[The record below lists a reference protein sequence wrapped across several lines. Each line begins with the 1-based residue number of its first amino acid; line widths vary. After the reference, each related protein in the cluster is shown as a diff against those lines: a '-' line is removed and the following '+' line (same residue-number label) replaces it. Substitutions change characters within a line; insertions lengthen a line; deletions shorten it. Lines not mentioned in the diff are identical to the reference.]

1 MSIVDLFYSVTTGSK
16 RRRVLLTPVGL
27 LIFFGLLILII
38 VASLSTDRALG
49 LPQLLPGA
57 LGTAIG
63 AVILATGLMLWAW
76 CVVSFRRGRGTPV
89 PFNPPPKLVT
99 EGPYAW
105 ARNPMLSGVFTTLF
119 GVGLLFQSVS
129 MVFLWTPVFI
139 VLNVIELKLVEEP
152 ELERR
157 FDESY
162 REYRQRVPMFIP
174 RPQRGYKNERGV

>member
-1 MSIVDLFYSVTTGSK
+1 
-16 RRRVLLTPVGL
+16 
-27 LIFFGLLILII
+27 
-38 VASLSTDRALG
+38 
-49 LPQLLPGA
+49 
-57 LGTAIG
+57 
-63 AVILATGLMLWAW
+63 
-76 CVVSFRRGRGTPV
+76 
-89 PFNPPPKLVT
+89 
-99 EGPYAW
+99 
-105 ARNPMLSGVFTTLF
+105 MLSGVFTTLF